1 MSDLRFEWDDRKNK
15 ANSRKHGI
23 PFEEARTVF
32 LDESAR
38 LIPDP
43 DHSSEEDRFILLGLS
58 IKPRVLVVSHCYRE
72 SENVIRIISAR
83 KATAAER
90 SEYVRWSS

>member
-1 MSDLRFEWDDRKNK
+1 MNDLRFEWEDRKNK
-15 ANSRKHGI
+15 ANVKKHGI
-23 PFEEARTVF
+23 SFEEARTVF

-38 LIPDP
+38 LIADP

-58 IKPRVLVVSHCYRE
+58 IRLRVLAVSHCYRE

-83 KATAAER
+83 KATTTER
-90 SEYVRWSS
+90 NEYVRWSS